1 MENYYET
8 NSIVN
13 VTCDD
18 LEKIDRN
25 IMQVSAFLNK
35 QIRGNIEKYEQFVLC
50 NRFNSEYFKNKI
62 PKQFLTRVVPDIPH
76 NKLIVLFGNV
86 ENSLFGVINITQI
99 ELIRNLYNVD
109 IVEEQQKILDDENF
123 KSLNDQVDFLALS
136 LMKKLIDN
144 PKFIDKMEHATSFI
158 LIEILFLLQENEMY
172 EQAIIIRDILI
183 NRNID
188 PLTTSNYEKFETSLK
203 YFL

>member
-109 IVEEQQKILDDENF
+109 IVEGK
-123 KSLNDQVDFLALS
+123 
-136 LMKKLIDN
+136 
-144 PKFIDKMEHATSFI
+144 
-158 LIEILFLLQENEMY
+158 
-172 EQAIIIRDILI
+172 
-183 NRNID
+183 
-188 PLTTSNYEKFETSLK
+188 
-203 YFL
+203 